1 MLEDASLV
9 EENYDDAGQKS
20 WGTFIQVEGT
30 RYATSL
36 FWQPLQNASDPFQEV
51 EEASAGVLEGAD
63 LFCIKN
69 GKAPQFGICVS
80 HEGYHSGENVAAVSL
95 ATALADTGSFIAVFK
110 TPQGWWYTCIRNDII
125 LSDGDMLFQNEEE
138 AKSQFMSMLAVPD
151 WGKKIA
157 PKEWGFEDTQELDL
171 GDILARGARSKLQKI
186 KALRGTKL
194 LMVVVI
200 SAVVGLWLVSS
211 LIDSIFLTPTVR
223 PVVVPVRPKVAPK
236 QPELPPEV
244 KPWEKLVN
252 PAEMMTQCYEGVVSL
267 VKILP
272 PGWSIGGLTCT
283 SGGIATSWRRNVGR
297 MAMVTKALDQSG
309 LSFSG
314 RSFSADGN
322 LISATLPLKPIEPIM
337 SPPKKNIMDLQNEI
351 NDTFQ
356 SIGYPISM
364 SVSSITSDR
373 GTIFRMLQIRIS
385 SQYNPLTW
393 IEMLTKYSGLE
404 IKTITYDP
412 NSKTWNYEGVI
423 YVL

>member
-1 MLEDASLV
+1 
-9 EENYDDAGQKS
+9 
-20 WGTFIQVEGT
+20 
-30 RYATSL
+30 
-36 FWQPLQNASDPFQEV
+36 
-51 EEASAGVLEGAD
+51 
-63 LFCIKN
+63 
-69 GKAPQFGICVS
+69 
-80 HEGYHSGENVAAVSL
+80 
-95 ATALADTGSFIAVFK
+95 
-110 TPQGWWYTCIRNDII
+110 
-125 LSDGDMLFQNEEE
+125 MLFQNEEE